1 MIRPKSPELPGR
13 ALPHHPVRPA
23 YDVMLRLF
31 CYFLPAFP
39 VLRAASHGY
48 AATVHPLA
56 TAAALEAMKSGG
68 KRRLPDFAQ
77 HGVPNVFSQIGGEAN
92 AVAPGK
98 RPLSSMSPTLV
109 QKDGRPILV
118 IGAAGG
124 PTILSQVVLGSVRT
138 ADFRLPPW
146 EALPAPRFHH
156 QWQPDVLRIEN
167 AITADTHDALEKR
180 GRILNLVPGIG
191 ISQAVNR
198 RPDGSFSGAANPRGG
213 GTAAG
218 F

>member
-124 PTILSQVVLGSVRT
+124 PTILFAGG
-138 ADFRLPPW
+138 FRQRAYRRFPP
-146 EALPAPRFHH
+146 PA
-156 QWQPDVLRIEN
+156 V
-167 AITADTHDALEKR
+167 
-180 GRILNLVPGIG
+180 G
-191 ISQAVNR
+191 
-198 RPDGSFSGAANPRGG
+198 GAASPEVPPPM
-213 GTAAG
+213 AA
-218 F
+218 